1 MLLRTCTPIP
11 SNILHIPSNILHA
24 HAQTCLV
31 DVAATFAN
39 TTGSCTHVSYRYPQ
53 TKQGTTRKLRCVN
66 SSHMHVQAPPPRAE
80 VPPGQD
86 CTHIHT
92 QSNMDTHMINTRT
105 CCNSGGSALF
115 GQPGVGGANHRLD
128 PGGQCHCCLAKM
140 SMYHTPPKIYTSL
153 PFKHP

>member
-24 HAQTCLV
+24 HTQTCLV

-53 TKQGTTRKLRCVN
+53 TKHAFSSRETHRKAFNHNKHTSKCGTSVCGTMPVDAMPSPRLGKQGPTRKLRCVN

-92 QSNMDTHMINTRT
+92 QSNIDTHMINTRI
-105 CCNSGGSALF
+105 
-115 GQPGVGGANHRLD
+115 D
-128 PGGQCHCCLAKM
+128 
-140 SMYHTPPKIYTSL
+140 TSL